1 MSKPSRA
8 KRKETEHYKLM
19 QRTEKQVEARLK
31 KEMNRFKDKDQFELE
46 DHIIDLE
53 NKIRELNE
61 IIRTY
66 QARYEGGH
74 DDPFAEFS
82 PRPDAVY
89 ENGVGLTIQSD
100 NGDLF
105 DSGSLSWTM
114 PEQSPPVPQ
123 QAQGFQY
130 GTTTTTYSSP
140 YQAVDPGA
148 TVRAS
153 AQPTPRRGR

>member
-61 IIRTY
+61 IVRTY
-66 QARYEGGH
+66 QARFEGGH
-74 DDPFAEFS
+74 DDPFAEFR
-82 PRPDAVY
+82 PRPDEVY
-89 ENGVGLTIQSD
+89 ETGVGLAVQS

-114 PEQSPPVPQ
+114 PEQSPPVPE
-123 QAQGFQY
+123 QAQGLQY
-130 GTTTTTYSSP
+130 VTSTTTYSSP
-140 YQAVDPGA
+140 YQAVDSRPA
-148 TVRAS
+148 DRAS